1 MRHNRS
7 LTEAIRMERFEE
19 LYSELEAGRL
29 GCEDAAMI
37 LGGASQ
43 GSGDPQDRWKAQRR
57 LQPASFFAASEPV

>member
-19 LYSELEAGRL
+19 LYVELEAGRL

-37 LGGASQ
+37 LGCS
-43 GSGDPQDRWKAQRR
+43 PRHFLR
-57 LQPASFFAASEPV
+57 LQIGRASCRERV